1 MSPELVGGILAPI
14 IVAAIAA
21 FGAVK
26 GVQHQKGSR
35 ENRLIDQLQEELNS
49 VRAAQAASDSD
60 RVRERREDQ
69 ARMARLEARDR
80 VYIPHILKLNWHIEQ
95 GLGPPAPAIPELIK
109 EFLENPEGGK

>member
-1 MSPELVGGILAPI
+1 MSPEVAGVVAPVVLALIALAGTVVG
-14 IVAAIAA
+14 
-21 FGAVK
+21 VK
-26 GVQHQKGSR
+26 HQKGSR

-95 GLGPPAPAIPELIK
+95 GLGPPAPAIPEMIR
-109 EFLENPEGGK
+109 EFLEHPEGDK

>member
-1 MSPELVGGILAPI
+1 MSPEIVGGW
-14 IVAAIAA
+14 VAAIVVALLTLI
-21 FGAVK
+21 GSVVAVR
-26 GVQHQKGSR
+26 HQKGSR
-35 ENRLIDQLQEELNS
+35 ENRLIDQLQEELDS
-49 VRAAQAASDSD
+49 VRVAQAASDAD